1 MEVQGGL
8 LNDENVCTF
17 SKDDLNNDCS
27 FEEHGA
33 CWVRCPVYRINLIK
47 TDIIKTV
54 DMETE
59 FSIGGMR
66 WKEISI

>member
-1 MEVQGGL
+1 MEVQGDL

-33 CWVRCPVYRINLIK
+33 C
-47 TDIIKTV
+47 
-54 DMETE
+54 
-59 FSIGGMR
+59 
-66 WKEISI
+66 